1 MAIAKRWGVGFLV
14 ASMICVGFLGCGGEE
29 PSGRDPEITA
39 QVTALFEDWAADES
53 PGAAV
58 MVIEDGE
65 ILFKGG
71 FGFADIESGIPIT
84 PQSAFRLASVSKQF
98 TAMAIMILSERGQLA
113 YDDRLTQYLPE
124 LERFGDDITLWHLLT
139 HTGGLPDYYDDLEK
153 AVGDSMPDTE
163 AAKEFLA
170 GWGEPLFA
178 AGDRYEYSN
187 PGYEMLALVVERASG
202 QTFRVFLEENIFK
215 PFELHC
221 RA

>member
-1 MAIAKRWGVGFLV
+1 MSQKTRCGVWFLLT
-14 ASMICVGFLGCGGEE
+14 SIFCVSFLGCGGEE

-98 TAMAIMILSERGQLA
+98 TAMAIMILSVRRQA
-113 YDDRLTQYLPE
+113 HPVPSR
-124 LERFGDDITLWHLLT
+124 
-139 HTGGLPDYYDDLEK
+139 TGEI
-153 AVGDSMPDTE
+153 
-163 AAKEFLA
+163 
-170 GWGEPLFA
+170 
-178 AGDRYEYSN
+178 R
-187 PGYEMLALVVERASG
+187 R
-202 QTFRVFLEENIFK
+202 
-215 PFELHC
+215 
-221 RA
+221 